1 MSLALGL
8 IETKG
13 LVGAIEAADAMA
25 KAANVTLL
33 GKEQTNPAMITIT
46 VVGEVAAVKASVD
59 AGAAAASRVG
69 QLVSTLVI
77 PRPDIQLAELFP
89 GIVEPNE
96 SPAPKEQVKSEK
108 KSTRQKAKKAEPVAE
123 VKPVEP
129 EPEPAP
135 QPEEDDTEDEIVQ
148 EYIPE
153 EEETPAEPELE
164 EGPAPE
170 VEDEFEEEI
179 TLFSAFNEPRE
190 EKVEEQAKQEE
201 PVIQVEEEIQ
211 EAEEEIPEPEVQEE
225 EIKEPEIEE
234 ELPDLT
240 GIETLNVHQLRH
252 LARQIKSFPIIGRDV
267 SKANRQELL
276 YYFNS
281 YKK

>member
-69 QLVSTLVI
+69 QLVSTHVI
-77 PRPDIQLAELFP
+77 PRPDMQLAELFP
-89 GIVEPNE
+89 GIVEQNE
-96 SPAPKEQVKSEK
+96 SPAPKEQAKPEK
-108 KSTRQKAKKAEPVAE
+108 KSSRPKAKKAEQPVE

-129 EPEPAP
+129 EPAPAVVEV
-135 QPEEDDTEDEIVQ
+135 EEEEDEIIQ
-148 EYIPE
+148 EYVPE
-153 EEETPAEPELE
+153 EEVAPAEPEVE
-164 EGPAPE
+164 EEPIPE

-179 TLFSAFNEPRE
+179 TLFSAFNEPKE
-190 EKVEEQAKQEE
+190 EKIEKPVE
-201 PVIQVEEEIQ
+201 PVVQEIQ
-211 EAEEEIPEPEVQEE
+211 EEVQPEPEVQVIEE
-225 EIKEPEIEE
+225 TQEPEIEE

>member
-89 GIVEPNE
+89 GIVEQNE
-96 SPAPKEQVKSEK
+96 SPAPKEQVKTEK
-108 KSTRQKAKKAEPVAE
+108 KQSRQKTKKVEPVE
-123 VKPVEP
+123 EFKPVEP

-135 QPEEDDTEDEIVQ
+135 PVEEADVEDEGIQ
-148 EYIPE
+148 EYVPE
-153 EEETPAEPELE
+153 EEITPAEPEVE
-164 EGPAPE
+164 EEPIPE

-179 TLFSAFNEPRE
+179 TLFSAFNEPKE
-190 EKVEEQAKQEE
+190 EIIEEQEE
-201 PVIQVEEEIQ
+201 PVV
-211 EAEEEIPEPEVQEE
+211 EAEEEIPEPEIQAEE

-234 ELPDLT
+234 EIPDLT

-252 LARQIKSFPIIGRDV
+252 LARQIKSFP
-267 SKANRQELL
+267 
-276 YYFNS
+276 
-281 YKK
+281 

>member
-69 QLVSTLVI
+69 QLVSTHVI

-108 KSTRQKAKKAEPVAE
+108 KSTRQRAKKAEPVVE

-135 QPEEDDTEDEIVQ
+135 QPEEEDTEDEIVQ

-153 EEETPAEPELE
+153 EETEAEPELE
-164 EGPAPE
+164 EEPVPE

-201 PVIQVEEEIQ
+201 PAIQ
-211 EAEEEIPEPEVQEE
+211 AEEEIPEPEVQVEE

>member
-69 QLVSTLVI
+69 QLVSTHVI
-77 PRPDIQLAELFP
+77 PRPDLQLSVLFP
-89 GIVEPNE
+89 GIVEPE
-96 SPAPKEQVKSEK
+96 ETATPQEQAKPEK
-108 KSTRQKAKKAEPVAE
+108 KAPRQKAKKVVTVEE
-123 VKPVEP
+123 VKPLK
-129 EPEPAP
+129 PEPAP
-135 QPEEDDTEDEIVQ
+135 QIEEADTEDEEVQ

-153 EEETPAEPELE
+153 EEIVAPEPEVE
-164 EGPAPE
+164 EEPIPE

-179 TLFSAFNEPRE
+179 TLFSAVNEPQIE
-190 EKVEEQAKQEE
+190 IVEE
-201 PVIQVEEEIQ
+201 PVQPEEPEIQEEEEIQ
-211 EAEEEIPEPEVQEE
+211 
-225 EIKEPEIEE
+225 EPEIEE

>member
-69 QLVSTLVI
+69 QLISTLVI
-77 PRPDIQLAELFP
+77 PRPDLQLSALFP
-89 GIVEPNE
+89 GIVEPE
-96 SPAPKEQVKSEK
+96 EAATPKEQAKQEK
-108 KSTRQKAKKAEPVAE
+108 KAPRQKTKKVETVQK
-123 VKPVEP
+123 VKPAI
-129 EPEPAP
+129 PEPAP
-135 QPEEDDTEDEIVQ
+135 QVEEAVSDDEEIQ

-153 EEETPAEPELE
+153 EEDIAPKPEFE
-164 EGPAPE
+164 EEPAPE

-179 TLFSAFNEPRE
+179 TLFSAVSEPRK
-190 EKVEEQAKQEE
+190 EKVDEPVQPEE
-201 PVIQVEEEIQ
+201 PEIQVEEEEIQ
-211 EAEEEIPEPEVQEE
+211 
-225 EIKEPEIEE
+225 EPEIEE

-240 GIETLNVHQLRH
+240 GIEILNVHQLRH

>member
-59 AGAAAASRVG
+59 AGAVAASRVG
-69 QLVSTLVI
+69 QLISTLVI
-77 PRPDIQLAELFP
+77 PRPDLQLSAFFP
-89 GIVEPNE
+89 GIVEPVDA
-96 SPAPKEQVKSEK
+96 PAAKEQAKQEK
-108 KSTRQKAKKAEPVAE
+108 KSTRQRAKKAEPVANDAISPEPVSVPE
-123 VKPVEP
+123 VEEIEPVEEEIQEQISDEEVFAL
-129 EPEPAP
+129 EPEES
-135 QPEEDDTEDEIVQ
+135 EEL
-148 EYIPE
+148 
-153 EEETPAEPELE
+153 EPEL
-164 EGPAPE
+164 
-170 VEDEFEEEI
+170 EDEFEEEI
-179 TLFSAFNEPRE
+179 TLFSAFNEPKE
-190 EKVEEQAKQEE
+190 EKVLEVEEPEIQEQEE
-201 PVIQVEEEIQ
+201 VPVQEVEVEEE
-211 EAEEEIPEPEVQEE
+211 EI
-225 EIKEPEIEE
+225 E
-234 ELPDLT
+234 ELPDLN

>member
-89 GIVEPNE
+89 GIVEKNE
-96 SPAPKEQVKSEK
+96 TPAPQEQVKSEK
-108 KSTRQKAKKAEPVAE
+108 KPSRQKAKKVEQVEEIRPV
-123 VKPVEP
+123 

-135 QPEEDDTEDEIVQ
+135 QVEEAVSEDELVQ
-148 EYIPE
+148 EYDAE
-153 EEETPAEPELE
+153 EETTPAEPEE
-164 EGPAPE
+164 EEPIPE

-179 TLFSAFNEPRE
+179 TLFSLFNEPQE
-190 EKVEEQAKQEE
+190 EKSEMPEE
-201 PVIQVEEEIQ
+201 PVTQEEEEIH
-211 EAEEEIPEPEVQEE
+211 EPEVQEE
-225 EIKEPEIEE
+225 EEINKPEVQEEEEIQEPEIEE
-234 ELPDLT
+234 ELPDLI